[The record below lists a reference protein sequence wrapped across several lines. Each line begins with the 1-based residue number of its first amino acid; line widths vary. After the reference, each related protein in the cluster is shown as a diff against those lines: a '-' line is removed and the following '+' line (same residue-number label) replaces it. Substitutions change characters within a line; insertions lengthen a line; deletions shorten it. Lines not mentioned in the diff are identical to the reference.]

1 VSELNTV
8 ISERLKIP
16 VEGLTEGVAVGIAAS
31 ELAAHGDTAS
41 ARALW
46 DRVIAWYRNE
56 EPERRA
62 RTDHRLH
69 LALSLVAIG
78 QLAEAKAIIDTLLV
92 APRDTGSSPDVSVVR
107 TRYVGAAA
115 LVAAKLHEVDRAH
128 RLLARLGNARPKY
141 FPGEWYYWRAVVAV
155 ALGDKQRAL
164 AILREGAD
172 HMVGTTFW
180 VPLHADPFVSSL
192 QGDPAFVAFLYEPR

>member
-1 VSELNTV
+1 
-8 ISERLKIP
+8 
-16 VEGLTEGVAVGIAAS
+16 
-31 ELAAHGDTAS
+31 
-41 ARALW
+41 
-46 DRVIAWYRNE
+46 
-56 EPERRA
+56 
-62 RTDHRLH
+62 
-69 LALSLVAIG
+69 
-78 QLAEAKAIIDTLLV
+78 
-92 APRDTGSSPDVSVVR
+92 VSVVR